1 MLDIDTSRDMF
12 HYRDNFAT
20 WSASCNTTKAKALL
34 QPDIS
39 TTLPHAGFPQKHAD
53 MMTEFLYRYTDFQT
67 RSDWFVLDINS
78 VGAPVLRAAALL
90 QHKALRITA
99 SEKDSMWVLKKLMI
113 DMATTKK
120 SELQLNQELLC
131 YYNALPEED
140 RYIYE
145 GDSSGEEGSAGVD
158 SGGDSGEEGSG
169 GKEGSG
175 GEEGSDEVDSGGDSG
190 EEGSGGKEGSGGEE
204 GSVGVDSSKEGN
216 DSDLLVKTRAIK
228 SRGRIAELTSDDEHE
243 NSNTTTLNAQ
253 GEQSCFFLLKMHCK
267 PICSSSRWSEKQHYV
282 RCAR

>member
-1 MLDIDTSRDMF
+1 
-12 HYRDNFAT
+12 
-20 WSASCNTTKAKALL
+20 
-34 QPDIS
+34 
-39 TTLPHAGFPQKHAD
+39 
-53 MMTEFLYRYTDFQT
+53 
-67 RSDWFVLDINS
+67 
-78 VGAPVLRAAALL
+78 
-90 QHKALRITA
+90 
-99 SEKDSMWVLKKLMI
+99 MWVLKKLMI

-175 GEEGSDEVDSGGDSG
+175 GEEGSGG
-190 EEGSGGKEGSGGEE
+190 
-204 GSVGVDSSKEGN
+204 
-216 DSDLLVKTRAIK
+216 
-228 SRGRIAELTSDDEHE
+228 DEHE

-253 GEQSCFFLLKMHCK
+253 GEQSCFFFLLKMHCK